1 MEDELLAFWETLPPE
16 ERHSLL
22 QIQDPECV
30 RLIDL
35 NMRMLWT
42 AEIQARQFGVRGPTD
57 PFDQAQLPLLATMQ
71 FDGSPG
77 VDGEE
82 VLKLVKWPQEFTSDP
97 TTVVNAIRF
106 ARQSSDHGTWQR
118 PGAIRSQRWNQLF
131 IPPAKSWAGFE
142 LQLAQLVEQLVIKA
156 REGGSPP
163 NQSNK
168 SSRRP
173 SHSPEPVLDP
183 AASISCSA
191 GSQAPETRKA
201 DEEPTAD
208 CGGEGTEEHPAWEAE
223 DEDNAT
229 SKAGGARAAKR
240 LRQRERRKLGKALA
254 RGEAVDELAAAAGVV
269 APAPRKEALHQ
280 PRKSVPDASALLAAA
295 AEVQDQAEAA
305 QAIASLGQQASE
317 PKEEVQGLQFEDWSS
332 KKRKEEEADVGIDE
346 DDEDEEDYIPG
357 LFTQTA
363 RGFGRGRPMGG
374 QQQDPFPG
382 MHGRGVGRG
391 KALAPP
397 PGLQGLQLSSNQRL
411 PGSLSRPWMPGPP
424 IPEDEDISTP
434 ILAPWVDLQANSDL
448 GSWSLPPAAVSS
460 KHRSWADADGA
471 SSEAS
476 VDQKARARTSSFLSA
491 SYVATP
497 LQKWSKT
504 PSPPSTPMV
513 GLPGQFGGE
522 GFDME
527 GTAHCDAADPM
538 SVLPNFSMVQ
548 PAIPLYVTVPIAMA
562 HNCPHCGKQFAMLPE
577 GQDAP
582 T

>member
-1 MEDELLAFWETLPPE
+1 MEDELLVFWETLPPE

-42 AEIQARQFGVRGPTD
+42 TEIQARQFGVRGPTD

-97 TTVVNAIRF
+97 AIVVNAIRF
-106 ARQSSDHGTWQR
+106 ACQSSDHSSRQR
-118 PGAIRSQRWNQLF
+118 PGAMKSQRWNQIF

-142 LQLAQLVEQLVIKA
+142 LQLAQLVEQLVIQA
-156 REGGSPP
+156 REGGSPH
-163 NQSNK
+163 NQSNR

-173 SHSPEPVLDP
+173 SHSSGAALDP
-183 AASISCSA
+183 AATISCSA
-191 GSQAPETRKA
+191 GSQAPETRQA
-201 DEEPTAD
+201 DGELTGD
-208 CGGEGTEEHPAWEAE
+208 CGGDGMVEDPVWEAE
-223 DEDNAT
+223 AEENVT

-240 LRQRERRKLGKALA
+240 LRQRERRKIGKALA
-254 RGEAVDELAAAAGVV
+254 RGEAVDDLAAAAGVV
-269 APAPRKEALHQ
+269 APAPRKEPLHQ
-280 PRKSVPDASALLAAA
+280 LRNSVLDASDLLAAG
-295 AEVQDQAEAA
+295 AELLDQAEAT
-305 QAIASLGQQASE
+305 ASLAEQASE
-317 PKEEVQGLQFEDWSS
+317 PKEDVKGLDFVDWSS
-332 KKRKEEEADVGIDE
+332 KKRKEEQADVGIDE

-357 LFTQTA
+357 LFSQTA

-374 QQQDPFPG
+374 LQQDPSPG

-397 PGLQGLQLSSNQRL
+397 PGLQGLQLNNSNQRL

-434 ILAPWVDLQANSDL
+434 ILAPWVDLQANLDL
-448 GSWSLPPAAVSS
+448 GSWSLPPAVVSS
-460 KHRSWADADGA
+460 KRRSWADTDGT

-476 VDQKARARTSSFLSA
+476 IDQKTRDRTSSFLSA

-504 PSPPSTPMV
+504 PSPPSTPIV

-522 GFDME
+522 DLDM
-527 GTAHCDAADPM
+527 GDTAHGDPAGPM
-538 SVLPNFSMVQ
+538 SVLPNFSLVQ
-548 PAIPLYVTVPIAMA
+548 PPIPLYVTVPLAMA
-562 HNCPHCGKQFAMLPE
+562 QCCPHCGKQFAMLPE